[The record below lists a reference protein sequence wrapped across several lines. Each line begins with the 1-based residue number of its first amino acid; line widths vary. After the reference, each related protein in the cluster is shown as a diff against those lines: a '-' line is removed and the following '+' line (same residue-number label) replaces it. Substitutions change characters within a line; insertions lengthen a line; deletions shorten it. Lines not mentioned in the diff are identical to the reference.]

1 MTDADALE
9 AEVKRTMI
17 AQAGESTLL
26 VDQSKMKVRGLSVIA
41 SVAEVSNVIAH
52 GLSSEEVSALRA
64 ARGSVRV
71 LDEQVASPRE
81 RSVSTPS

>member
-26 VDQSKMKVRGLSVIA
+26 VDQSKMQVRGLSVIA
-41 SVAEVSNVIAH
+41 SVSEVSNVIAH
-52 GLSSEEVSALRA
+52 ALSEEEVSSLQA
-64 ARGSVRV
+64 ARGSVVV
-71 LDEQVASPRE
+71 LDG
-81 RSVSTPS
+81 